1 MTETYVDANLVLK
14 SKTVDVRNNWVAE
27 KQYLDSNSVSGP
39 IALPPHSPSSFK
51 WGNWGF
57 LHML

>member
-14 SKTVDVRNNWVAE
+14 TKTVDVRNNWVAE

-39 IALPPHSPSSFK
+39 IALPPP
-51 WGNWGF
+51 
-57 LHML
+57 LPLLL